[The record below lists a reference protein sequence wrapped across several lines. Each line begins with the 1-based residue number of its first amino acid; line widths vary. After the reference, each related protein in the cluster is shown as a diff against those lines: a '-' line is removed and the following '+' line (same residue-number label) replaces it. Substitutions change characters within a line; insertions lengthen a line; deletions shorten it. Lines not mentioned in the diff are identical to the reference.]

1 MWLLDGSNLL
11 GALRVDRHAAES
23 KRELARLAAS
33 FARAKRSRVT
43 LFFDGD
49 EPPSFGRHLGSTTVI
64 FAGKRKADDLI
75 VEQASAARDAHVVTS
90 DRGLAARVGGRRV
103 EVVDSREFLRDLEQ
117 LQRSPE
123 SASSDDW
130 AEYFSDPKNRRKF

>member
-1 MWLLDGSNLL
+1 
-11 GALRVDRHAAES
+11 
-23 KRELARLAAS
+23 
-33 FARAKRSRVT
+33 
-43 LFFDGD
+43 
-49 EPPSFGRHLGSTTVI
+49 
-64 FAGKRKADDLI
+64 
-75 VEQASAARDAHVVTS
+75 
-90 DRGLAARVGGRRV
+90 VGGRRV